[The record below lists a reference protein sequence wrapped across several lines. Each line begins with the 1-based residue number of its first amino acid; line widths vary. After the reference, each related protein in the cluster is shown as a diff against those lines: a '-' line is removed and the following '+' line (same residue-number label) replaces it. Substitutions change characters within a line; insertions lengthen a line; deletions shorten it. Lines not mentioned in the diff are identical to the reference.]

1 MDFENIHFII
11 NPASGNAEPIL
22 SYFDSAFLN
31 KNIKWQVS
39 ITKHELEA
47 YKIATKMA
55 GTVDLIVI
63 YGGDGSVS
71 EVASALIGKD
81 TPMAIIP
88 GGTANVLS
96 KELGI
101 PQDSEA
107 AIQLLVNGKMKIE
120 EIDMGMA
127 NDCPFLIRINFGI
140 MADMILHTNR
150 EMKNKL
156 GQFAY
161 GITSLQTIGE
171 AKPTIYNLVIDGKS
185 FTETCVALTVTNA
198 GNLGIG
204 DFSLAPGIDITD
216 GYLDLLM
223 LYDTDFLTMLQLAGS
238 TLFQTESDILKHIRC
253 KEISIELSQPTEYI
267 FDDTKKTTTH
277 LHIKVLPKALKIL
290 VPLPL

>member
-1 MDFENIHFII
+1 
-11 NPASGNAEPIL
+11 
-22 SYFDSAFLN
+22 
-31 KNIKWQVS
+31 
-39 ITKHELEA
+39 
-47 YKIATKMA
+47 
-55 GTVDLIVI
+55 
-63 YGGDGSVS
+63 
-71 EVASALIGKD
+71 
-81 TPMAIIP
+81 
-88 GGTANVLS
+88 
-96 KELGI
+96 
-101 PQDSEA
+101 
-107 AIQLLVNGKMKIE
+107 
-120 EIDMGMA
+120 
-127 NDCPFLIRINFGI
+127 
-140 MADMILHTNR
+140 
-150 EMKNKL
+150 MKNKL